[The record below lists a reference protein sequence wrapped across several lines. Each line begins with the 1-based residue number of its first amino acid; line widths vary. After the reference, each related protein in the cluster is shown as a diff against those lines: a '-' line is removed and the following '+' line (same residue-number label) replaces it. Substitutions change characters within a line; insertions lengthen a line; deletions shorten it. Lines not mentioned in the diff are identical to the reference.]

1 MILNFLMSWFIL
13 PVLIQESS
21 LYGLQINQLIQLI
34 YQIRKLQQIDSYT
47 IKILLSAIIKIAEQV
62 FQKYNFF
69 R

>member
-1 MILNFLMSWFIL
+1 LILNFLMSWFIL